1 MKSSWLL
8 SLALVMTIS
17 SLLAAA
23 ASVSSEIYD
32 NRGAKLNGVGGEEE
46 LNAEKGE
53 KSWQSC

>member
-53 KSWQSC
+53 KS